1 MKKRYLNLKK
11 KDEGSVSLYFLLTKD
26 LGLDLVITSNI
37 SDESI
42 LISVNKDNE
51 ISVTLAVL
59 GIDDIKTLKECSI
72 AEFKVENLIPP
83 FNGEELVQSIL
94 EYLEVDKSVIGL
106 KSLLVNK
113 LMVEETEEEEKEMA

>member
-1 MKKRYLNLKK
+1 MKNRYLNLKK
-11 KDEGSVSLYFLLTKD
+11 KDEGNVSLYFLLTKN
-26 LGLDLVITSNI
+26 LGLDVAVTSNI

-42 LISVNKDNE
+42 LISVDKSNE

-72 AEFKVENLIPP
+72 AEFKIEKLIPS
-83 FNGEELVQSIL
+83 FNGEELVQKIL
-94 EYLEVDKSVIGL
+94 EHLEVDKSVIGL

-113 LMVEETEEEEKEMA
+113 LVETEEEEMA

>member
-1 MKKRYLNLKK
+1 MKNRYLNLKK

-26 LGLDLVITSNI
+26 LGLDLVVTSNI

-59 GIDDIKTLKECSI
+59 GIDDIKTLNECSI
-72 AEFKVENLIPP
+72 AEFKVEKLIPS
-83 FNGEELVQSIL
+83 FNGEELVQRVL
-94 EYLEVDKSVIGL
+94 EHLEVDKSVIGL

-113 LMVEETEEEEKEMA
+113 LVETEEEEMA

>member
-1 MKKRYLNLKK
+1 MKNRYLNLKK
-11 KDEGSVSLYFLLTKD
+11 KDEGNVSLYFLLTKN
-26 LGLDLVITSNI
+26 LGLDVAVTSNI

-42 LISVNKDNE
+42 LISVDKSNE

-72 AEFKVENLIPP
+72 AEFKIEKLIPS
-83 FNGEELVQSIL
+83 FNGEELVQKIL
-94 EYLEVDKSVIGL
+94 EHLEVDKSVIGL

-113 LMVEETEEEEKEMA
+113 LVETEEEEVA